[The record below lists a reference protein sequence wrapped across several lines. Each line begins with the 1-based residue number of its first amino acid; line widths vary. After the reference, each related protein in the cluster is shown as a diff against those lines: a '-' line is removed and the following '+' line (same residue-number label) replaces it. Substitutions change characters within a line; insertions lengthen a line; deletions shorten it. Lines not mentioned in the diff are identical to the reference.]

1 MIIESL
7 ILEEIV
13 NFENA
18 EEAIVNMLTVETII
32 NSEYANHI
40 KVCDLFIE
48 TISPVFGGRIV

>member
-18 EEAIVNMLTVETII
+18 EEAKVNMLTIETIV
-32 NSEYANHI
+32 NSESANHI

-48 TISPVFGGRIV
+48 TVSPVFGGMVV